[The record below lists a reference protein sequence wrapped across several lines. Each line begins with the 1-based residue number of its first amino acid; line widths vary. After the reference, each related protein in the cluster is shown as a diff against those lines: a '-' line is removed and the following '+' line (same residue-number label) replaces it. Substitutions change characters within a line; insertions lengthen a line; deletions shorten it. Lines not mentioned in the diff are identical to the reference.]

1 MVGPCGE
8 RARWKL
14 SGIGTNVGSD
24 LDTQPCGHDAATVV
38 GKAAT
43 ERHAEVA
50 SGVCPRDTLIDGV
63 EPRIERK

>member
-1 MVGPCGE
+1 MVGPRGE

-14 SGIGTNVGSD
+14 SGNGANVGSD
-24 LDTQPCGHDAATVV
+24 LDTEPCGHAAATVV

-50 SGVCPRDTLIDGV
+50 SGVCTRDTLIDGV
-63 EPRIERK
+63 VPRIERK